1 MDLDRLIIILARALA
16 ALIGILGGLSIRAGE
31 RIKAWQQS
39 RGHAPP
45 QGQSMRAAAGV
56 SAARSVVA
64 PLPVV
69 QPAAIV
75 AVTAPM
81 ASSALPTGAA
91 ILPAAVPPV
100 SVESEPA
107 SPPDELDWAGSL
119 NHAVVAGLHLEH
131 VLAMVRAGW
140 LVSEGDHL
148 DDVCAAFDAMEAFLD
163 RTNSA
168 IAPVL
173 AAMTDEQ
180 RAEFFA
186 DFGGDFPPDLPNLDT
201 QGQT

>member
-1 MDLDRLIIILARALA
+1 MDLDRLIVILARALA
-16 ALIGILGGLSIRAGE
+16 ALVGILGGLSIRAGE

-39 RGHAPP
+39 RGQAPT
-45 QGQSMRAAAGV
+45 QCQSMRAAAGV
-56 SAARSVVA
+56 PAAGAVVA

-69 QPAAIV
+69 QPAAIA

-81 ASSALPTGAA
+81 AAA
-91 ILPAAVPPV
+91 PPPVATISPAATPPV

-119 NHAVVAGLHLEH
+119 NHAAVAGLHLEH

-186 DFGGDFPPDLPNLDT
+186 DFGGDFPPDLPELDT
-201 QGQT
+201 QGQA

>member
-1 MDLDRLIIILARALA
+1 MDLDRLIVIRARALA
-16 ALIGILGGLSIRAGE
+16 ALVGILGGLSIRAGE

-39 RGHAPP
+39 RGQAPT
-45 QGQSMRAAAGV
+45 QCQSMRAAAGV
-56 SAARSVVA
+56 PAAGAVVA

-69 QPAAIV
+69 QPAAIA

-81 ASSALPTGAA
+81 AAA
-91 ILPAAVPPV
+91 PPPVATISPAATPPV

-107 SPPDELDWAGSL
+107 SPPDELDWVGSL
-119 NHAVVAGLHLEH
+119 NHAAVAGLHLEH
-131 VLAMVRAGW
+131 VLAMVSAGG
-140 LVSEGDHL
+140 LVSEGDHR

-186 DFGGDFPPDLPNLDT
+186 DFGGDFPPDLPELDT
-201 QGQT
+201 QGQA